1 MEKPMSW
8 ILVILGAALILLEVM
23 LGAVSGFDL
32 LLIGSAV
39 LAGGVVGLVTGQ
51 YVIGLVT
58 AGLLSVLYVAFGR
71 QRLRARLK
79 RPGIPSNT
87 DALLG
92 QEVLVVEKTGCD
104 HAGLVR
110 HEGEE
115 WRAIL
120 DDQECPGA
128 PPVPAGRRVR
138 VRRIDGVTVFVVPV
152 AGDDAAKEA

>member
-1 MEKPMSW
+1 MEKPISW
-8 ILVILGAALILLEVM
+8 ILVILGAALVLLEIL
-23 LGAVSGFDL
+23 LGAVSGFDF

-39 LAGGVVGLVTGQ
+39 LAGGLVGLVTGQ
-51 YVIGLVT
+51 YVIGLAT
-58 AGLLSVLYVAFGR
+58 AGVLSLLYVAFGR
-71 QRLRARLK
+71 RRLRARLK

-115 WRAIL
+115 WRALL
-120 DDQECPGA
+120 DERECPGA

-138 VRRIDGVTVFVVPV
+138 VRRIDGVTVFVVPL